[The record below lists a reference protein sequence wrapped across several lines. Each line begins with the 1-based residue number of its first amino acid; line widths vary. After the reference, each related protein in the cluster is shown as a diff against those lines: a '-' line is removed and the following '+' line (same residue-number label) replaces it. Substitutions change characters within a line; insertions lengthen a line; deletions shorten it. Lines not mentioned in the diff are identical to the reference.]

1 MTQFEEEVHFNASQF
16 VAAFGP
22 KSLSGICLSSSGSTS
37 MKMLRS
43 VARIATLMTIVS
55 GARPARSGR
64 HENDLSDLVLGNETQ
79 KDCRTEPLSTLLP
92 AFYRFYRDQD
102 KVPGHCRR
110 TCIDKRD
117 LKTTM
122 ASSTFT
128 SLVHGAVLSDPGTA
142 PLKVLILGGIY
153 ASGMIPNQ
161 AQASFCNQIVSSIV
175 ISCPRYQGKGGDCP
189 LDTSDKNPYCKA
201 AFAAGLKGRD
211 GGEAEFACAVEGW
224 WNACC
229 NVREVAPDFRDDECT
244 NCGQDMYFCAGM
256 EG

>member
-1 MTQFEEEVHFNASQF
+1 
-16 VAAFGP
+16 
-22 KSLSGICLSSSGSTS
+22 
-37 MKMLRS
+37 MKILHS
-43 VARIATLMTIVS
+43 VANMATLMTIVS
-55 GARPARSGR
+55 GARPAGSARSR
-64 HENDLSDLVLGNETQ
+64 HENDLSRDLVLGNETQ
-79 KDCRTEPLSTLLP
+79 KDCHTEPLSTLLP
-92 AFYRFYRDQD
+92 AFYKFYRNQD
-102 KVPGHCRR
+102 KVLGHCKR
-110 TCIDKRD
+110 TCIDKSD

-122 ASSTFT
+122 ASSTFS

-142 PLKVLILGGIY
+142 PLKALIMGGIY

-161 AQASFCNQIVSSIV
+161 AQQSFCNQIVSSIV
-175 ISCPRYQGKGGDCP
+175 ISCPRYQGKGADCP
-189 LDTSDKNPYCKA
+189 LDTSDKNPYCQA

-229 NVREVAPDFRDDECT
+229 KVREVAADFRDDECT